1 MREIILQMRCARQHE
16 DVGVRPERGVAHSDD
31 FFHAVRAAYEL
42 RAALAE
48 PFERLVDVVH
58 ADMTRR

>member
-1 MREIILQMRCARQHE
+1 M
-16 DVGVRPERGVAHSDD
+16 GVRPERGVAHSDD